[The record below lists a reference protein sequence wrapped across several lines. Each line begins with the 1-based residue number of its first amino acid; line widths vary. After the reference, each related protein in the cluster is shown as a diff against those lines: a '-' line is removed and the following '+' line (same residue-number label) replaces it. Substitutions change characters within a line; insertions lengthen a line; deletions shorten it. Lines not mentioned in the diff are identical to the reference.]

1 MSRIASVCR
10 HECQGAHLIT
20 AAEVEA
26 SGTQTHH
33 TARHDDAGS
42 SNASDDVQC
51 GWGRLILQEQ
61 TFRNLRS
68 GDSTPPFKPRHP
80 ASTFLQCRLCIIGT
94 DLTITVYRAQAGAQ
108 GLTCSGVPFTAT
120 SALMGTDSGCS
131 GRVAS

>member
-68 GDSTPPFKPRHP
+68 GDLRHLLSNLDTQHQLSCNADCASLALISRLLSIVPRQGHRGLP
-80 ASTFLQCRLCIIGT
+80 VAEYPSLQP
-94 DLTITVYRAQAGAQ
+94 VH
-108 GLTCSGVPFTAT
+108 
-120 SALMGTDSGCS
+120 
-131 GRVAS
+131 